1 MNEVKISSVN
11 NHLPLI
17 LGFKV
22 RVPRNYLMVFFQPRL
37 HQLQIILKA
46 KLSRNEVLQYRGKN
60 AISKFKSE
68 NPERGGDSLCSI
80 LGCCHGVD
88 LECYGCHPG
97 LLAMG
102 IPCDQQLYY
111 GACKGGC
118 QEEQSRDCFCD
129 TSCIIFEDCC
139 NDHFGACAE
148 LYDVRMFNQESDYYQ
163 LTSIISD
170 TRHLL
175 TAGTLR

>member
-17 LGFKV
+17 WVSKV
-22 RVPRNYLMVFFQPRL
+22 RVPRKYLMIFCQPRL

-68 NPERGGDSLCSI
+68 NPERRGESLCSI
-80 LGCCHGVD
+80 KGCCHGVN
-88 LECYGCHPG
+88 LECWGCHPG

-102 IPCDQQLYY
+102 IPCDQQPA
-111 GACKGGC
+111 GGCKGGC
-118 QEEQSRDCFCD
+118 KEQQRRDCFCD

-139 NDHFGACAE
+139 DDHFGACAG
-148 LYDVRMFNQESDYYQ
+148 LYDVRIFNQE
-163 LTSIISD
+163 
-170 TRHLL
+170 LL
-175 TAGTLR
+175 SSKLF